1 MLDGLLGRGF
11 SSKCKSLIKPTR
23 TRIDVLRKR
32 KEATQRFLK
41 GNLAQLLSNG
51 HDTNAYGRS
60 YPGLNYWDYARLEVE
75 PSMCFFCD
83 FKDNLLLRLGSSLC
97 FPLCEEVKQ
106 TEEFLAG
113 QNLLSCYDFIELSC
127 EHILKQHSV
136 IQKQRECPE
145 ECRVAVGSLMFAA
158 ARFSDLPELR
168 ELRDTFHE
176 RYGSSLEIFVNQ
188 KFVEKLALKPPT
200 MEKKLQ
206 LLQDIAL
213 EFSIEWDARGF
224 EQRIS
229 NPWDQPKQYGY
240 IHDND
245 DKFNYHNS
253 KETVVKTD
261 KQNQTSNESTEPSK
275 DRHRAHNGMAD
286 NLLKRDELELTDDKN
301 KPLTGREQSIR
312 RRDNYGIPVRGR
324 QEFTEDNQELSHG
337 KKDTTLETVRLG
349 RSSRGRRPE
358 FVDSGYEVHND
369 RISSIPKRDS
379 QNPLADGKPE
389 NAARVTR
396 VPIQQDGED
405 ISSASNSHYGHRDMG
420 VSRSK
425 VQEEETDK
433 LKPYSSNSLPPPYLK
448 AKDKLVPPPYT
459 KLKDSKYGANAEAK
473 HANSDFDGTSM
484 YSSIHKSNNV
494 VCGQERRIQGELD
507 HPNYGDQVVV
517 PTLVGW
523 HDHENDIPYRN
534 EIPLP
539 RPRAS
544 RRKHSKSSSN
554 RNDPGDSED
563 AEFVK
568 RSSSSRRRDNSRP
581 GTELLSDNGHYRKDE
596 EERMIDKLLLH
607 YSKKPSTFEPERVKR
622 ESKPDASRHY
632 NRDGHDMKAET
643 VPPPPRSIS
652 LPHEPTAPTE
662 AVKVFPRANSFQP
675 YNPTQHVHPK
685 LPDYDD
691 LAARFAAL
699 KGGREG

>member
-51 HDTNAYGRS
+51 LDIDAYGR
-60 YPGLNYWDYARLEVE
+60 
-75 PSMCFFCD
+75 
-83 FKDNLLLRLGSSLC
+83 
-97 FPLCEEVKQ
+97 EVKQ

-127 EHILKQHSV
+127 EHILKQLSV

-145 ECRVAVGSLMFAA
+145 ECRMAVGSLMFAA

-168 ELRDTFHE
+168 DLRETFHE
-176 RYGSSLEIFVNQ
+176 RYGSSLEHFVNQ
-188 KFVEKLALKPPT
+188 KFVEKLALKPLT

-213 EFSIEWDARGF
+213 EFSIKWDSKGF
-224 EQRIS
+224 QQRIANS
-229 NPWDQPKQYGY
+229 LAFAQDQPKQYRS

-245 DKFNYHNS
+245 DKFNYPNG
-253 KETVVKTD
+253 KENVAKTG
-261 KQNQTSNESTEPSK
+261 KRNQSSNERAEPTK
-275 DRHRAHNGMAD
+275 ERHRVHNGPAD

-312 RRDNYGIPVRGR
+312 RRDNYDIPVRGR
-324 QEFTEDNQELSHG
+324 QEFIDDNHEPPHG
-337 KKDTTLETVRLG
+337 GKDTSIDTVRPG
-349 RSSRGRRPE
+349 RTSRGRRPE

-369 RISSIPKRDS
+369 RISSFPKRDS

-389 NAARVTR
+389 ITARVSR
-396 VPIQQDGED
+396 VPVRQDGKD
-405 ISSASNSHYGHRDMG
+405 VPSAGNSCYDRRDMAI
-420 VSRSK
+420 SRSK
-425 VQEEETDK
+425 VQEEGTDR
-433 LKPYSSNSLPPPYLK
+433 LKSYSSNSLPPPYLK
-448 AKDKLVPPPYT
+448 SKYKLVPPPYT
-459 KLKDSKYGANAEAK
+459 KSKESKYGANAEVK
-473 HANSDFDGTSM
+473 HASSDFDGTSM
-484 YSSIHKSNNV
+484 NSSMHKSENV
-494 VCGQERRIQGELD
+494 VCRLEGKIHGEFD
-507 HPNYGDQVVV
+507 QPNYEGQVVG
-517 PTLVGW
+517 PTRMAC
-523 HDHENDIPYRN
+523 HDREKDIPYRN
-534 EIPLP
+534 EIPVP
-539 RPRAS
+539 RPRSS

-554 RNDPGDSED
+554 RDDPGDSED

-581 GTELLSDNGHYRKDE
+581 GSEILFNNGHYRKDE
-596 EERMIDKLLLH
+596 ERMMDKLLLH

-622 ESKPDASRHY
+622 ESKPRASHHH
-632 NRDGHDMKAET
+632 NRDGHDMKVET

-652 LPHEPTAPTE
+652 LPREPTAPTE
-662 AVKVFPRANSFQP
+662 AVKVFPRANSFQLDKP
-675 YNPTQHVHPK
+675 ALHVHPK

-691 LAARFAAL
+691 LTARFAAL
-699 KGGREG
+699 RGT

>member
-11 SSKCKSLIKPTR
+11 SSKCKSLIKLTR

-51 HDTNAYGRS
+51 HDTNAYGR
-60 YPGLNYWDYARLEVE
+60 
-75 PSMCFFCD
+75 
-83 FKDNLLLRLGSSLC
+83 
-97 FPLCEEVKQ
+97 

-176 RYGSSLEIFVNQ
+176 RYGSSLENFVNQ

-224 EQRIS
+224 KQRIT
-229 NPWDQPKQYGY
+229 NPRDQPKQYGS

-261 KQNQTSNESTEPSK
+261 KQNQTSNERTEPSK

-301 KPLTGREQSIR
+301 QPLTGREQSIR
-312 RRDNYGIPVRGR
+312 RRDNYSIPVRGR
-324 QEFTEDNQELSHG
+324 QEFTEDNHEPSHG
-337 KKDTTLETVRLG
+337 KKDTALETVRPG

-358 FVDSGYEVHND
+358 FVDSGYDVHND

-396 VPIQQDGED
+396 VPIQQDGKD
-405 ISSASNSHYGHRDMG
+405 VSSASNSRYGHREMG

-433 LKPYSSNSLPPPYLK
+433 LKSYSSNSLPPPYLK

-484 YSSIHKSNNV
+484 NSSIHKSDNI
-494 VCGQERRIQGELD
+494 VCGQEKRIQGELD

-523 HDHENDIPYRN
+523 HDRENDIPYRN

-539 RPRAS
+539 RLRAS

-581 GTELLSDNGHYRKDE
+581 GTELMSDNGHYRKDE

-607 YSKKPSTFEPERVKR
+607 YSKKPSSTFEPERVKR
-622 ESKPDASRHY
+622 ESKPDASHHY

-662 AVKVFPRANSFQP
+662 AIKVFPRANSFQP

>member
-51 HDTNAYGRS
+51 HDTNAYGR
-60 YPGLNYWDYARLEVE
+60 
-75 PSMCFFCD
+75 
-83 FKDNLLLRLGSSLC
+83 
-97 FPLCEEVKQ
+97 

-224 EQRIS
+224 EQRIA
-229 NPWDQPKQYGY
+229 NPRDQPTQYGS

-253 KETVVKTD
+253 KETVVKTE
-261 KQNQTSNESTEPSK
+261 KQNQTSNERTEPSK
-275 DRHRAHNGMAD
+275 DRHRAHNCMAD

-324 QEFTEDNQELSHG
+324 QEFTEDNHEPPHG
-337 KKDTTLETVRLG
+337 KKDTALETVRPG

-396 VPIQQDGED
+396 VPIQQDD
-405 ISSASNSHYGHRDMG
+405 KDVSSASNSRYGHRDMG
-420 VSRSK
+420 VSRSQ

-433 LKPYSSNSLPPPYLK
+433 LKSYSSNSHPPPYLK
-448 AKDKLVPPPYT
+448 SKDKLVPPPYT
-459 KLKDSKYGANAEAK
+459 KLKESKYGANAEAK
-473 HANSDFDGTSM
+473 HANSDFNGTSM
-484 YSSIHKSNNV
+484 NSSIHKSDNV

-523 HDHENDIPYRN
+523 HDRENDIPYRN

-581 GTELLSDNGHYRKDE
+581 GTEFMSDNGHYRKDE

-622 ESKPDASRHY
+622 ESKPDASHHY

-691 LAARFAAL
+691 LAAQFAAL